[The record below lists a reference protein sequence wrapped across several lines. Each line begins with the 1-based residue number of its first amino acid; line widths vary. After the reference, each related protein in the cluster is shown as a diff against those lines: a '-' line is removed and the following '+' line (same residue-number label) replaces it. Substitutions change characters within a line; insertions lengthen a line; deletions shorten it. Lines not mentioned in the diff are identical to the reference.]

1 MICLK
6 YEFYQYEDRVTIL
19 KHCKMMTG
27 DLPGYVS
34 ILDQIMTGD
43 LPGYIHALL

>member
-1 MICLK
+1 
-6 YEFYQYEDRVTIL
+6 
-19 KHCKMMTG
+19 MMTG

>member
-1 MICLK
+1 
-6 YEFYQYEDRVTIL
+6 
-19 KHCKMMTG
+19 MMTG

-43 LPGYIHALL
+43 LPGYIHAFL

>member
-1 MICLK
+1 
-6 YEFYQYEDRVTIL
+6 
-19 KHCKMMTG
+19 MMTD